1 MKTMYI
7 FLLLLISIAGTAT
20 GQAKYKWFSSISL
33 SQNSNYYIYH
43 SSRNQVFISSRDGLN
58 IYDGQQVKS
67 YRPLTHNMYG
77 SFVTSTFFEDTSG
90 HVWFSTYEALHCY
103 NPITDSLDYVFMTSS
118 QGIKD
123 TANYTAF
130 HLSGNI
136 LYLKAEGE
144 IFLFDVVS
152 RSITAVYPVD
162 ILQYY
167 FFAILNDNNRTVL
180 FGANQDGYLA
190 YALEENN
197 RGRLLYQGEGTVTS
211 LCVTQAKQI
220 WIGLVNGNLVR
231 VDDQSGNVMARYPL
245 ADTEILGIRELSGD
259 RLLMTIAPN
268 ELVDFDVSTQKVVDR
283 YIPQRAGTKECV
295 DYVLL
300 PYVDRDST
308 LWVGGASQG
317 VFFCDLKKQ
326 KFRHYLNTGP
336 DQKQINVTRIIPIDG
351 NQYAVFSRRNGIFL
365 INDQGDIIHH
375 WLQLPDG
382 VANFTATC
390 AAPVNER
397 EIVFS
402 SSRNKLYILGL
413 HSKRI
418 RSLQPDPS
426 GAHLGFHQIEKLDNG
441 KLIASCREDLLV
453 EIQIEAGRYVC
464 KPYGGLE
471 AFAKGTYN
479 FKTDQAGNLYVSND
493 ETSVLVLHPT
503 PEGGH
508 RFAWELP
515 ITGGINSLMEVRDKP
530 GFYFTNSYG
539 LFYLNTDNC
548 ETSRIRDKD
557 DLLAQT
563 IYAVLEDT
571 LGDFWLSSNKGIL
584 RYTPESGKVKAYALL
599 DGVQAEEFNSHAYLK
614 TKDGHIFFGGI
625 NGLNFFHPAT
635 VATSSKAAPIYIR
648 AVKINDEV
656 DTSYV
661 VPEFQD
667 SYILPYTQNTISFDF
682 HAVDYAD
689 PRSTRV
695 KYKLEGVD
703 PDYIESQDERGF
715 ARYANLRHGHYTLM
729 MLGANADGHWNEK
742 PRAIA
747 ITILPP
753 FWLTWWFMTLMG
765 MIGIGIVYGAI
776 RLYYQRKLEQSKQLL
791 REQALIIEKQTA
803 LEHERNRIASEM
815 HDDLGSGLTTIRY
828 LSDKALRQAKDTQ
841 EASQIKRI
849 SEHSNTLVRNMSEI
863 IWAMNS
869 RFDTA
874 ENLVGYLRRYAS
886 EYLEEHQVPLKF
898 ISGAGD
904 LHAISMGG
912 EKRRNVFLVFKEM
925 LHNAVKY
932 AGAERMEIEVNAN
945 DELHIHIAE
954 IGGKGFDP
962 AVATENGNGL
972 FNSRKRMDTAGG
984 SLTFEKTNEAMT
996 IHISVP
1002 LKAATGE

>member
-1 MKTMYI
+1 MKPIYL
-7 FLLLLISIAGTAT
+7 FVLLLISIAGTAT

-58 IYDGQQVKS
+58 IYDGQQIKS

-77 SFVTSTFFEDTSG
+77 SYVTSTFFEDTSG
-90 HVWFSTYEALHCY
+90 HVWFTTYEALHCY
-103 NPITDSLDYVFMTSS
+103 NPVADSLDYVSMISS
-118 QGIKD
+118 EGVKD

-136 LYLKAEGE
+136 LYLKAEDE
-144 IFLFDVVS
+144 IFLFDVVTKS
-152 RSITAVYPVD
+152 TIGRYQLDKLGSS
-162 ILQYY
+162 
-167 FFAILNDNNRTVL
+167 
-180 FGANQDGYLA
+180 YLA
-190 YALEENN
+190 IVEDIGQTMLIGVSKNGYVVYALEENN
-197 RGRLLYQGEGTVTS
+197 HGRLLYQGEGALRS
-211 LCVTQAKQI
+211 LCVTQSKEV
-220 WIGLVNGNLVR
+220 WMGLANGNLMQLDWR
-231 VDDQSGNVMARYPL
+231 SGKILGVYPL
-245 ADTEILGIRELSGD
+245 ADAEILSICALAGN
-259 RLLMTIAPN
+259 RLLVAVYPN
-268 ELVDFDVSTQKVVDR
+268 ELVEFDVSTKTLTER

-295 DYVLL
+295 DFVLF
-300 PYVDRDST
+300 PYIDKDST

-336 DQKQINVTRIIPIDG
+336 DQKQINITRIIPVDG
-351 NQYAVFSRRNGIFL
+351 NQYVVFSRRNGIFL
-365 INDQGDIIHH
+365 INDQGNIIHH

-382 VANFTATC
+382 MANFTSIC
-390 AAPVNER
+390 AAPVNDR

-402 SSRNKLYILGL
+402 CNDKLYVLDLLRKII
-413 HSKRI
+413 K
-418 RSLQPDPS
+418 SLQAVPS
-426 GAHLGFHQIEKLDNG
+426 CVQLDFHQIEKLTNG
-441 KLIASCREDLLV
+441 RIIASCKEDLLV
-453 EIQIEAGRYVC
+453 EIQISAGRYVC

-471 AFAKGTYN
+471 KLAKGTYN
-479 FKTDQAGNLYVSND
+479 FKTDIAGNLYVSND

-515 ITGGINSLMEVRDKP
+515 ITGGINSLVEVKDKE
-530 GFYFTNSYG
+530 GFYFTNTYG
-539 LFYLNTDNC
+539 LFYLNTGNC
-548 ETSRIRDKD
+548 EITRVRDKD

-563 IYAVLEDT
+563 IYAVLDDT
-571 LGDFWLSSNKGIL
+571 LSDFWLSSNKGIL
-584 RYTPESGKVKAYALL
+584 KYTPESGNVKAYALM

-614 TKDGHIFFGGI
+614 TEDGYIFFGGI
-625 NGLNFFHPAT
+625 NGLNFFHPAK

-648 AVKINDEV
+648 AVKINDEA
-656 DTSYV
+656 DSSSI
-661 VPEFQD
+661 VPEFRD
-667 SYILPYTQNTISFDF
+667 RYILPYTRNTISFDF
-682 HAVDYAD
+682 HAIDYAD

-703 PDYIESQDERGF
+703 PDYIESQDEQGF

-742 PRAIA
+742 PRAIE
-747 ITILPP
+747 ITVLPP
-753 FWLTWWFMTLMG
+753 FWLTWWFISLMALA
-765 MIGIGIVYGAI
+765 GIMIVYGAVRI
-776 RLYYQRKLEQSKQLL
+776 YYQRKLEQSKQLL
-791 REQALIIEKQTA
+791 REQALVIEKQKA
-803 LEHERNRIASEM
+803 VEYERNRIASEM

-828 LSDKALRQAKDTQ
+828 LSDKALRQARDTN
-841 EASQIKRI
+841 EANQIKRI
-849 SEHSNTLVRNMSEI
+849 SEHSNQLVRNMSEI

-898 ISGAGD
+898 ISGAVD

-912 EKRRNVFLVFKEM
+912 EKRRNIFLVFKEM

-932 AGAERMEIEVNAN
+932 SGAERIEIEVRADDQLN
-945 DELHIHIAE
+945 IHIAE
-954 IGGKGFDP
+954 IGGQGFDP
-962 AVATENGNGL
+962 VIATEKGNGL
-972 FNSRKRMDTAGG
+972 FNCQKRMDATGG
-984 SLTFEKTNEAMT
+984 TLTFQKTNEAMR

-1002 LKAATGE
+1002 LKVATDA